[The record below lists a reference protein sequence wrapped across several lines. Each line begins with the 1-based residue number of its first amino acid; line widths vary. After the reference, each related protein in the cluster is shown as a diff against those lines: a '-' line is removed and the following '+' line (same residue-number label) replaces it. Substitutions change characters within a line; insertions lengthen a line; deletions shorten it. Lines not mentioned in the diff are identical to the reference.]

1 MSPESKQS
9 SPKQYCHPPFLFS
22 SLEKVTN
29 SMEQRVDSMN
39 GKKTDCLRIEIQ
51 NELRN
56 PELLLLPPSYVV

>member
-1 MSPESKQS
+1 MSPESKQR
-9 SPKQYCHPPFLFS
+9 SPKQYFHPPFLFS